1 MARKAEQQ
9 YPDFDAFIDKIEQSG
24 ITPELLTKII
34 QKHTPNAKYNEELYR
49 RYMTAEDS
57 VPIYKRKPRYE
68 EENPINNKVNND
80 FFSEIVDFKT
90 GYFAGKPIAYG
101 YSKSDESK
109 EDTGGEKGVDKAIEV
124 LTDFVT
130 RNNMYGVDMET
141 TKLASIYGYAGR
153 LFYIDIEGNERVM
166 PVHGYETIILSKTD
180 ISEPQYA
187 IRYYKT
193 YDINNA
199 KTWVVEFYDNE
210 SIYTYKG
217 SLSQLQLDGE
227 PKPHMFDYCPLQGI
241 ANNKEMLGDAEKVL
255 ALIDDYDK
263 VLSDN
268 SNEVESFVHALMQ
281 ISVNVEDEVIRKAQ
295 KSGVIV
301 IPKVG
306 SNAVD
311 EPVKWVT
318 KEINDNFTEHHLQRL
333 EDNIYRFSRTP
344 NLTDDTFGSASGVS
358 LKFKL
363 HGLETKC
370 GMFEA
375 KMLDAAQYMFKVLAS
390 AWRKKQIT
398 FDPLQV
404 ILEFKRNF
412 PLDRLSE
419 AQTAQAFIGAGLPK
433 EWVYSQISGI
443 DDVDYIL
450 ELLKNEQ
457 GDIAPLYDTENQIE
471 TADKNETTNA
481 ELNEA
486 STAEEKLNLL
496 NGAQIQALTGIVD
509 SYNKGMLSRNA
520 AITIAVSTLGISRE
534 NAEAIIEEKINDLG

>member
-57 VPIYKRKPRYE
+57 VPIFKRKPRYE

-109 EDTGGEKGVDKAIEV
+109 EDTGGEEGVDKATEV

-217 SLSQLQLDGE
+217 SLSQLQVDGE
-227 PKPHMFDYCPLQGI
+227 PQPHMFDYCPLQGI

-306 SNAVD
+306 SNAVE

-412 PLDRLSE
+412 PLDRLTE

-471 TADKNETTNA
+471 TADKNKTTNA
-481 ELNEA
+481 ELNKA